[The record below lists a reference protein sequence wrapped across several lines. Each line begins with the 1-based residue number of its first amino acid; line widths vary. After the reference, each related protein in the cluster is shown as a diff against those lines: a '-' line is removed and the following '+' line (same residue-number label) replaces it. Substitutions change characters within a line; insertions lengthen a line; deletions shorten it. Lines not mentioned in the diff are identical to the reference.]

1 MNRIGWILLGLAAGL
16 VIGLY
21 LWARPQPQPQAQP
34 QASAAAP
41 ATAVPPATG
50 AAPAAATTAVPA
62 AGPAAPPG
70 EFSFDIAQGKVRGPL
85 AMAVRQGEQVS
96 IRVRSD
102 VADELHVHGYE
113 LTAPLPA
120 GEDVALTF
128 IAAKAGR
135 FEVELH
141 HSHRELGALE
151 VQPQ

>member
-1 MNRIGWILLGLAAGL
+1 MNRIGWVVLGLAAGL

-21 LWARPQPQPQAQP
+21 LWARPQPPAP
-34 QASAAAP
+34 APASAAAP
-41 ATAVPPATG
+41 AAPA
-50 AAPAAATTAVPA
+50 AAPAASPT
-62 AGPAAPPG
+62 AAPPG
-70 EFSFDIAQGKVRGPL
+70 EFSFDIAQGQVRGPL
-85 AMAVRQGEQVS
+85 SMSVRQGEQVS

-102 VADELHVHGYE
+102 VNDELHLHGYE

>member
-1 MNRIGWILLGLAAGL
+1 MNRIGWVVVGLAAGL

-21 LWARPQPQPQAQP
+21 LWARPQPPAP
-34 QASAAAP
+34 APASVAAP
-41 ATAVPPATG
+41 
-50 AAPAAATTAVPA
+50 AAPAAAPA
-62 AGPAAPPG
+62 ASPTAAPPG
-70 EFSFDIAQGKVRGPL
+70 EFSFDIAQGQVRGPL
-85 AMAVRQGEQVS
+85 SMSVRQGEQVS

-102 VADELHVHGYE
+102 VNDELHLHGYE

>member
-1 MNRIGWILLGLAAGL
+1 MNRLGWILLGLAAGL

-21 LWARPQPQPQAQP
+21 LWARPQPPDVP
-34 QASAAAP
+34 PASAAA
-41 ATAVPPATG
+41 
-50 AAPAAATTAVPA
+50 AAPAAAPTAPTA
-62 AGPAAPPG
+62 SPTPAPPG
-70 EFSFDIAQGKVRGPL
+70 EFSFDIAEGRIRGPL
-85 AMAVRQGEQVS
+85 SMTVRQGEQVS

-102 VADELHVHGYE
+102 VADELHLHGYE

-128 IAAKAGR
+128 IAATAGR

>member
-1 MNRIGWILLGLAAGL
+1 MNRLGWIVLGLAAGL

-21 LWARPQPQPQAQP
+21 LWARPQPPAATP
-34 QASAAAP
+34 SGAAAPAAAP
-41 ATAVPPATG
+41 ATTTP
-50 AAPAAATTAVPA
+50 APAPTAP
-62 AGPAAPPG
+62 PPG
-70 EFSFDIAQGKVRGPL
+70 EFSFEIAQGQIRGPL
-85 AMAVRQGEQVS
+85 SMTARQGEQVS

-102 VADELHVHGYE
+102 VADELHLHGYE

-128 IAAKAGR
+128 IAARAGR

>member
-1 MNRIGWILLGLAAGL
+1 MNRIGWMVLGLAAGL

-21 LWARPQPQPQAQP
+21 LWARPQPPAP
-34 QASAAAP
+34 AP
-41 ATAVPPATG
+41 ATAAAP
-50 AAPAAATTAVPA
+50 AAPAAAPA
-62 AGPAAPPG
+62 ASPTAAPPG
-70 EFSFDIAQGKVRGPL
+70 EFSFDITQGQVRGPL
-85 AMAVRQGEQVS
+85 SMTVRQGEQVS
-96 IRVRSD
+96 IRVRTD
-102 VADELHVHGYE
+102 VNDELHLHGYE

-151 VQPQ
+151 VQP

>member
-21 LWARPQPQPQAQP
+21 LWARPQAPEPAAAAAP
-34 QASAAAP
+34 VTDPASAPAAP
-41 ATAVPPATG
+41 ATPP
-50 AAPAAATTAVPA
+50 AAPA
-62 AGPAAPPG
+62 AAPPG
-70 EFSFDIAQGKVRGPL
+70 EFSFDVAQGQVRGPL
-85 AMAVRQGEQVS
+85 SMVARQGQQVS

-102 VADELHVHGYE
+102 VADELHLHGYE

-120 GEDVALTF
+120 GEEVALTF

>member
-21 LWARPQPQPQAQP
+21 LWARPQSPAGPPPSA
-34 QASAAAP
+34 ATAAAP
-41 ATAVPPATG
+41 APPPTAAAA
-50 AAPAAATTAVPA
+50 AAPTASPT
-62 AGPAAPPG
+62 AAPPG
-70 EFSFDIAQGKVRGPL
+70 EFSFDIAQGQVRGPL
-85 AMAVRQGEQVS
+85 SMTVRQGEQVS

-102 VADELHVHGYE
+102 VSDELHLHGYE

>member
-1 MNRIGWILLGLAAGL
+1 MNRIGWVVLGLAAGL

-21 LWARPQPQPQAQP
+21 LWARPQPPAATP
-34 QASAAAP
+34 TSAAAP
-41 ATAVPPATG
+41 ATT
-50 AAPAAATTAVPA
+50 APAAAPTAP
-62 AGPAAPPG
+62 PPG
-70 EFSFDIAQGKVRGPL
+70 EFSFEIAQGQVRGPL
-85 AMAVRQGEQVS
+85 SMTARQGEQVS

-102 VADELHVHGYE
+102 VADELHLHGYE

>member
-1 MNRIGWILLGLAAGL
+1 MNRIGWVVLGLAAGL

-21 LWARPQPQPQAQP
+21 LWARPQPPAP
-34 QASAAAP
+34 ASAAAP
-41 ATAVPPATG
+41 AAPA
-50 AAPAAATTAVPA
+50 AAPAASPT
-62 AGPAAPPG
+62 AAPPG
-70 EFSFDIAQGKVRGPL
+70 EFSFDIAQGQVRGPL
-85 AMAVRQGEQVS
+85 SMSVRQGEQVS

-102 VADELHVHGYE
+102 VADELHLHGYE

>member
-1 MNRIGWILLGLAAGL
+1 MLGLAAGL

-21 LWARPQPQPQAQP
+21 LWARPQPP
-34 QASAAAP
+34 AA
-41 ATAVPPATG
+41 
-50 AAPAAATTAVPA
+50 AAPAAAPPPAPAPAPAPA
-62 AGPAAPPG
+62 ASPTAAPPG
-70 EFSFDIAQGKVRGPL
+70 EFSFDIAAGKVRGPL
-85 AMAVRQGEQVS
+85 SMAVRQGEQVS

-102 VADELHVHGYE
+102 VADELHLHGYE
-113 LTAPLPA
+113 LIAPLPA

-135 FEVELH
+135 FAVELH

>member
-1 MNRIGWILLGLAAGL
+1 MNRIGWVVLGLAAGL

-21 LWARPQPQPQAQP
+21 LWARPQPLTAPP
-34 QASAAAP
+34 ASAAAP
-41 ATAVPPATG
+41 A
-50 AAPAAATTAVPA
+50 APAAAAAAATASPT
-62 AGPAAPPG
+62 AAPPG
-70 EFSFDIAQGKVRGPL
+70 EFSFDIAQGQVRGPL
-85 AMAVRQGEQVS
+85 SMAVRQGEQVS

-102 VADELHVHGYE
+102 VADELHLHGYE

>member
-21 LWARPQPQPQAQP
+21 LWARPQPPAVAMP
-34 QASAAAP
+34 AAP
-41 ATAVPPATG
+41 
-50 AAPAAATTAVPA
+50 PAAATAPTAAPTA
-62 AGPAAPPG
+62 TPPG
-70 EFSFDIAQGKVRGPL
+70 EFSFDIAQGAVRGPL
-85 AMAVRQGEQVS
+85 SMAVRQGEQVS

-102 VADELHVHGYE
+102 VADELHLHGYE
-113 LTAPLPA
+113 LSAPLPA
-120 GEDVALTF
+120 GEEVALTF
-128 IAAKAGR
+128 IAGKAGR

>member
-1 MNRIGWILLGLAAGL
+1 MNRIGWVVAGLAAGL

-21 LWARPQPQPQAQP
+21 LWARPQPPAP
-34 QASAAAP
+34 APASAAAP
-41 ATAVPPATG
+41 AAPA
-50 AAPAAATTAVPA
+50 AAPAASPT
-62 AGPAAPPG
+62 AAPPG
-70 EFSFDIAQGKVRGPL
+70 EFSFDITQGQVRGPL
-85 AMAVRQGEQVS
+85 SMTVRQGEQVS
-96 IRVRSD
+96 IRVRTD
-102 VADELHVHGYE
+102 VTDELHLHGYE

>member
-1 MNRIGWILLGLAAGL
+1 MNRIGWVVLGLAAGL

-21 LWARPQPQPQAQP
+21 LWARPQPPAP
-34 QASAAAP
+34 ASAAAP
-41 ATAVPPATG
+41 AAPA
-50 AAPAAATTAVPA
+50 AAPAASPT
-62 AGPAAPPG
+62 AAPPG
-70 EFSFDIAQGKVRGPL
+70 EFSFDIAQGQVRGPL
-85 AMAVRQGEQVS
+85 SMSVRQGEQVS

-102 VADELHVHGYE
+102 VNDELHLHGYE

>member
-1 MNRIGWILLGLAAGL
+1 MNRIGWTLLGLVAGL

-21 LWARPQPQPQAQP
+21 LWARPQPPP
-34 QASAAAP
+34 
-41 ATAVPPATG
+41 VP
-50 AAPAAATTAVPA
+50 VA
-62 AGPAAPPG
+62 AGAGAGAGPVPPG
-70 EFSFDIAQGKVRGPL
+70 EFSFEIAGGQVRGPL
-85 AMAVRQGEQVS
+85 AMVVRQGEQVS

-102 VADELHVHGYE
+102 TADELHLHGYE

-141 HSHRELGALE
+141 GSHRELGALE
-151 VQPQ
+151 VRPQ